1 MYLLRSP
8 GFWSTVPDMSNAA
21 PPLDETR
28 VIRGLI
34 AETGTRR
41 AVIASALGVST
52 ETLRRR
58 LKEPGSITVGELE
71 IVATALGTTLEEI
84 LRRARRAA

>member
-1 MYLLRSP
+1 
-8 GFWSTVPDMSNAA
+8 MSNAA

-52 ETLRRR
+52 ETLRLR
-58 LKEPGSITVGELE
+58 LKSPGSFKLGEIE
-71 IVATALGTTLEEI
+71 VVASTLGTTTEEI
-84 LRRARRAA
+84 IHRARQVTR